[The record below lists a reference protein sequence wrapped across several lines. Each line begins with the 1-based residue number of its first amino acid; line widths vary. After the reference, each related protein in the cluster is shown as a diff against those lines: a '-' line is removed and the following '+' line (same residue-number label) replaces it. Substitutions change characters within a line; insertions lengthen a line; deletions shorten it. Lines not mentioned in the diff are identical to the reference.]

1 MADRLLDAVIRLEN
15 QIQQQLQQEQ
25 ARADAWL
32 AGVRAEQQTELQQVE
47 QQQAAE
53 NDRLM
58 AAARQQASDR
68 AAELVAAEMQYCTRL
83 EELSDETLL
92 QVLNRQ
98 LVAPLVNPSGEQPA

>member
-1 MADRLLDAVIRLEN
+1 
-15 QIQQQLQQEQ
+15 
-25 ARADAWL
+25 
-32 AGVRAEQQTELQQVE
+32 
-47 QQQAAE
+47 
-53 NDRLM
+53 M